1 MEESDS
7 TKLPLLLHQAINAVL
22 DQIEQILT
30 KPRGELVELNRALA
44 SLQLRRKELNHRD
57 QGGAK
62 GTNRPK
68 AA

>member
-1 MEESDS
+1 MKESDS

-30 KPRGELVELNRALA
+30 KPRGELIELNRALA
-44 SLQLRRKELNHRD
+44 SLQLRRKELNYRD
-57 QGGAK
+57 QEGAN
-62 GTNRPK
+62 GTDRPK